1 MSCFTADSYRENL
14 ALRHPCNSINKR
26 LQPYITWT
34 EKLASSQYKVQK
46 DACGQLSSG
55 PACCTHE
62 IMNTY
67 ALSYGTELQ
76 KLIDAEFDRFTRS
89 LFLSKE
95 QIDIWSKEYITE
107 LRRLTISS
115 LETLFGT
122 KEYRSNVH
130 QSVLSL
136 FNTLS
141 NNQSSVDDVSKATI
155 DLFNQLI
162 ISLYRQFMVDNK
174 ELVLDAKLKKCLVNK
189 AFEIDALSSQREL
202 LYILTSG
209 SSLLQLF
216 RTMIVYIHAD
226 IRRITSLPTMTSN
239 SCIQRYARET
249 LCPLCVNIS
258 RFNQMINDNNEP
270 LCEGDCRYATETCF
284 NQTNGSYMEFAT
296 VFKNYSLI
304 VRDIEQT
311 IVDLKLVERLSKL
324 HIYLYDMVVKAI
336 NSRQIYTQ
344 LQKACSD
351 PNAKSFSP
359 LLSLPPTISE
369 RRELVY
375 QWNRSLHFVLKQ
387 LQSSIDTLHI
397 HLTEKI
403 ITDICSN
410 SNYAVKS
417 NRCTQIDK
425 QNAKTVS
432 SHVRARKRIV
442 QTILFLYDAVNAI
455 DSSADVP
462 CIKLENH
469 QGIYNL

>member
-1 MSCFTADSYRENL
+1 YRENL

-62 IMNTY
+62 IINTY

-130 QSVLSL
+130 QSVISL

-174 ELVLDAKLKKCLVNK
+174 ELVLDAKLTKCLVNK

-226 IRRITSLPTMTSN
+226 IQRITSLPTMTSN

-249 LCPLCVNIS
+249 LCPLCVNTS
-258 RFNQMINDNNEP
+258 RFNQIINDDNNEP
-270 LCEGDCRYATETCF
+270 LCEGDCRYVTKTCF
-284 NQTNGSYMEFAT
+284 NQTNGSYIEFAT
-296 VFKNYSLI
+296 MFKNYSLI

-336 NSRQIYTQ
+336 NSRQIYIQ
-344 LQKACSD
+344 LQKACPD
-351 PNAKSFSP
+351 PNAKLFSP

-387 LQSSIDTLHI
+387 LQSSIDTLYI

-425 QNAKTVS
+425 QNAK
-432 SHVRARKRIV
+432 
-442 QTILFLYDAVNAI
+442 
-455 DSSADVP
+455 
-462 CIKLENH
+462 
-469 QGIYNL
+469 